1 MIKQFKTAVVSAI
14 VVGMMASVA
23 SPVYAADK
31 AKRAVSCRQ
40 EAKKAG
46 VTDKKELRKYEKECK
61 HKRYE
66 ARKAARKEAK
76 LRKEKE
82 QRMKKEEQKRAQQ
95 KEKMR
100 ENKPAQ

>member
-1 MIKQFKTAVVSAI
+1 MIKQFKTAVVTSI
-14 VVGMMASVA
+14 VVGMMGSVA
-23 SPVYAADK
+23 FPVHAADK

-46 VTDKKELRKYEKECK
+46 ITDKKELRKYEKECE

-82 QRMKKEEQKRAQQ
+82 QRMKEAEQKREQQ
-95 KEKMR
+95 KEKMQ
-100 ENKPAQ
+100 ESKPAQ